1 MSYLAIEGLS
11 KHYGNRNILSN
22 VSLSI
27 GHGEFLSLLGPSG
40 CGKTTLLRIIAG
52 FESPDTGRLLLDG
65 REITPVSAAQRGMGM
80 VFQAYS
86 LFPNMTALDNVRFG
100 LRIRKLAAKEQLS
113 RARDMLALVGLA
125 DHMQKYPSQLSGG
138 QQQRVALARA
148 LAIRPA
154 LLLLD
159 EPLSALDA
167 KVRVQLRDEIRNIQR
182 EAGVATIFV
191 THDQEEALSISDRV
205 AVMHD
210 GSVAQIG
217 SPAEIYGTPRDI
229 FVARFIGI
237 STEFDGVVTES
248 NTVRVGGVTLPASQA
263 DGLPKG
269 AGVRVLIRPENVHLN
284 HAGSGSGPALAGH
297 VISETFFGATTQIR
311 IELAEGGSLIATLPT
326 IEAAKFPPATP
337 ICAIWAPE
345 APHLFLKDGRQA
357 TSVT

>member
-1 MSYLAIEGLS
+1 MAYLDIKDLS
-11 KHYGNRNILSN
+11 KHYGDRSILGN
-22 VSLSI
+22 VSLAL

-52 FESPDTGRLLLDG
+52 FETPDAGSLTLES
-65 REITPVSAAQRGMGM
+65 REITALAATQRGMGM

-100 LRIRKLAAKEQLS
+100 LRIRKTAAKEQVA
-113 RARDMLALVGLA
+113 RAKDMLALVGLA
-125 DHMQKYPSQLSGG
+125 EHMHKFPAQMSGG

-148 LAIRPA
+148 LAIKPT

-210 GSVAQIG
+210 GAIAQIG
-217 SPAEIYGTPRDI
+217 SPAEIYRTPADI
-229 FVARFIGI
+229 FVARFIGT
-237 STEFDGVVTES
+237 STEFDGVVAD
-248 NTVRVGGVTLPASQA
+248 NGTVKIGGATVPASEA
-263 DGLPKG
+263 RSLPQG
-269 AGVRVLIRPENVHLN
+269 SAVRVLVRPENVRLSHQGSDTGSSF
-284 HAGSGSGPALAGH
+284 AGR
-297 VISETFFGATTQIR
+297 VMSETFFGATTQLK
-311 IELAEGGSLIATLPT
+311 IELATGESLLANLPT
-326 IEAAKFPPATP
+326 IEATKFPVMTSVDAS
-337 ICAIWAPE
+337 WAPE
-345 APHLFLKDGRQA
+345 ASHIFLKDGRRA
-357 TSVT
+357 TG

>member
-1 MSYLAIEGLS
+1 MSYLEIEDLS
-11 KHYGNRNILSN
+11 KRYGNRNILNN

-27 GHGEFLSLLGPSG
+27 GRGEFLSLLGPSG

-52 FESPDTGRLLLDG
+52 FETADAGRLSLES
-65 REITPVSAAQRGMGM
+65 REITPVAAAQRGMGM

-113 RARDMLALVGLA
+113 RAKDMLALVGLA
-125 DHMQKYPSQLSGG
+125 DHMQKFPAQMSGG

-167 KVRVQLRDEIRNIQR
+167 QVRVQLRDEIRNIQR

-210 GSVAQIG
+210 GSVVQIG
-217 SPAEIYGTPRDI
+217 SPAEIYGAPADI
-229 FVARFIGI
+229 FVARFIGS
-237 STEFDGVVTES
+237 STEFDGVVVG
-248 NTVRVGGVTLPASQA
+248 NNAVKIGGTVVPARQA
-263 DGLPKG
+263 EGLSEG
-269 AGVRVLIRPENVHLN
+269 AAVRVLVRPESVQLN
-284 HAGSGSGPALAGH
+284 AADSNSGSALAGH

-326 IEAAKFPPATP
+326 IEATKFPSMTP
-337 ICAIWAPE
+337 VSASWTPD
-345 APHLFLKDGRQA
+345 APHLFIKDGRKV
-357 TSVT
+357 TSAS

>member
-1 MSYLAIEGLS
+1 MSYLEIEALS
-11 KHYGNRNILSN
+11 KRYGTRNVLNN

-27 GHGEFLSLLGPSG
+27 GRGEFLSLLGPSG

-52 FESPDTGRLLLDG
+52 FETPDTGRLSLDSS
-65 REITPVSAAQRGMGM
+65 EITPIAAAQRGMGM

-113 RARDMLALVGLA
+113 RAKDMLALVGLA
-125 DHMQKYPSQLSGG
+125 DHMQKFPAQMSGG

-167 KVRVQLRDEIRNIQR
+167 QVRVQLRDEIRNIQR

-210 GSVAQIG
+210 GSIAQLG
-217 SPAEIYGTPRDI
+217 SPADIYRTPEDI
-229 FVARFIGI
+229 FVARFIGS
-237 STEFDGVVTES
+237 STEFDGVVTGSNAVKIGSSVVPARQVES
-248 NTVRVGGVTLPASQA
+248 LPE
-263 DGLPKG
+263 G
-269 AGVRVLIRPENVHLN
+269 AVVRVLIRPEDVQVSL
-284 HAGSGSGPALAGH
+284 ADSSSGPALAGR
-297 VISETFFGATTQIR
+297 VVSETFFGATTQIR
-311 IELAEGGSLIATLPT
+311 IELAEGGSLAATMPT
-326 IEAAKFPPATP
+326 IEATKFPPMTAVNAAWSP
-337 ICAIWAPE
+337 D
-345 APHLFLKDGRQA
+345 APHLFLKDGRKVA
-357 TSVT
+357 SAS